1 MRWTVSRILTF
12 IVSAATIGIAFERF
26 SFFVSFYL
34 IVLSFFYFLKE
45 WRPIP
50 ILSIL
55 GIMLAH
61 NYILTSSPFR
71 GEVLPLFIIVLSLPF
86 LILGIRYDKK
96 GIFPTVLFCIALG
109 LVILPLTTL
118 EEFIVIFF
126 FSLMISRLLDYRG
139 VIIAGITFLLI
150 SIFRMEYSDISY
162 FYLLGGVISAILVRS
177 ERKVEIYEALSLF
190 SVLIALTYTI
200 FKIPIIFLSIGL
212 GLFFPPSL
220 IFSSIILY
228 LEGFRYALYLT
239 PIFIIPYL
247 WKSKLLDF
255 TLISIGLSMLFPFSI
270 PFMLVLSKF
279 NRTSLLISSIVLSL
293 ATIYLF
299 SEGYYDINIAI
310 SSIICS
316 AIFLASFKY
325 DLIVRYFLMKRFLQT
340 LPIILV
346 GISSILVLFFY
357 YYIFSYV
364 ALAVSLI
371 YFLII
376 YEKKILENFD
386 VLKYSLL
393 VVFSILLNKYYFFL
407 PLSGYYLKN
416 KLNFVMSVIP
426 IIVSITLLND
436 VNITLVALFSS
447 LSYFLQSLRNTFNV
461 KPLSYILP
469 SSILI
474 IPFTSY
480 LKTYSVLSYILTGNL
495 FPLFIS
501 SIVIVTL
508 CLITYISSYLLGR
521 SSQYLGIIYGISL
534 GVVLSVFASKLLI
547 IV

>member
-1 MRWTVSRILTF
+1 
-12 IVSAATIGIAFERF
+12 
-26 SFFVSFYL
+26 
-34 IVLSFFYFLKE
+34 
-45 WRPIP
+45 
-50 ILSIL
+50 
-55 GIMLAH
+55 
-61 NYILTSSPFR
+61 
-71 GEVLPLFIIVLSLPF
+71 
-86 LILGIRYDKK
+86 
-96 GIFPTVLFCIALG
+96 
-109 LVILPLTTL
+109 
-118 EEFIVIFF
+118 
-126 FSLMISRLLDYRG
+126 
-139 VIIAGITFLLI
+139 
-150 SIFRMEYSDISY
+150 
-162 FYLLGGVISAILVRS
+162 
-177 ERKVEIYEALSLF
+177 
-190 SVLIALTYTI
+190 
-200 FKIPIIFLSIGL
+200 
-212 GLFFPPSL
+212 
-220 IFSSIILY
+220 
-228 LEGFRYALYLT
+228 
-239 PIFIIPYL
+239 
-247 WKSKLLDF
+247 
-255 TLISIGLSMLFPFSI
+255 
-270 PFMLVLSKF
+270 
-279 NRTSLLISSIVLSL
+279 
-293 ATIYLF
+293 
-299 SEGYYDINIAI
+299 
-310 SSIICS
+310 
-316 AIFLASFKY
+316 
-325 DLIVRYFLMKRFLQT
+325 MKRFLQT

-521 SSQYLGIIYGISL
+521 S
-534 GVVLSVFASKLLI
+534 
-547 IV
+547 